1 MLLFS
6 FLLFP
11 LAAVSPCTRLGEK
24 SSAPDDVMM
33 GTPSRDLTL
42 QFLPNRLEKML
53 VAEELLRMDC
63 GCWVESAASDCWG
76 SAVEAVEA
84 SGSMGVRGGVDE
96 RSLSFTFVSDA
107 LSFRL
112 NMERI
117 LDGILSG
124 LCDVCLGLPG
134 GSLGSTLKSSFH

>member
-1 MLLFS
+1 MLWTLIAAAVSISIQSYLGAPPNADDLAEGRILLLFS

-11 LAAVSPCTRLGEK
+11 LAAVSHCTRLGEK

-63 GCWVESAASDCWG
+63 GC
-76 SAVEAVEA
+76 
-84 SGSMGVRGGVDE
+84 
-96 RSLSFTFVSDA
+96 
-107 LSFRL
+107 
-112 NMERI
+112 
-117 LDGILSG
+117 
-124 LCDVCLGLPG
+124 
-134 GSLGSTLKSSFH
+134 